1 MPLAGALHHLFIWR
15 QAHRE
20 GLGTRI
26 YSISGHICWHS
37 QGCGL
42 GSSIPREEYT
52 VCAVCGASLVFTPPY
67 ACAFLSAVCFQIP
80 IFLSISGHPKP
91 PLQQPQTLS
100 FRAKGLWT
108 LTWPS
113 WDGKPIAAKTK
124 QPSLSKSSWVP
135 WRCQEPSGRMLLLPL
150 PSNRSHSFSLGTLP
164 ASLVTAC
171 FPFLVHHL
179 WHHWDDL
186 KLLHVNPTPS
196 HTADYQAQS
205 PLVNPHC

>member
-1 MPLAGALHHLFIWR
+1 MWPWLQHPQGR
-15 QAHRE
+15 V
-20 GLGTRI
+20 
-26 YSISGHICWHS
+26 HS
-37 QGCGL
+37 VCGL
-42 GSSIPREEYT
+42 WCLSCLHT
-52 VCAVCGASLVFTPPY
+52 SL
-67 ACAFLSAVCFQIP
+67 CLCISLCCFQIP
-80 IFLSISGHPKP
+80 IFLSISGRPKP

-100 FRAKGLWT
+100 GLWT
-108 LTWPS
+108 LNWPS
-113 WDGKPIAAKTK
+113 WDVKPIAAKTK
-124 QPSLSKSSWVP
+124 QPSLSKSSSVP

-179 WHHWDDL
+179 WHHPDDL

-196 HTADYQAQS
+196 HTADDQAQS